1 MIQFVTSDHIDP
13 KRWDDAIYS
22 SQFPSIFATYQFLS
36 LSCKTWGA
44 LIDETYQTLIPL
56 PYNVKF
62 GVHYIYTP
70 PFISRL
76 GVFSSKSIDQQDIL
90 GMLSQIPSKF
100 VLKEL
105 ILNQCNDLDT
115 GNLFTSYDLSL
126 NSSFDTLY
134 SSFSSN
140 TKRNIKD
147 AETKGLTYSDH
158 VEIEEVIQLFK
169 QNRGKELSKKIP
181 QNHYDILITLAKL
194 AEKNDLLDKVAVRN
208 SQGVLIAAALFLKD
222 QDRIWFW
229 FSGRNNTYAEEK
241 GMFFLINEYIKQH
254 TNQQIILDFN
264 GSNNPNI
271 ARFYAGFGSQ
281 KYTYPFYQSF
291 NSFINPFIKVY
302 KYIIK

>member
-1 MIQFVTSDHIDP
+1 MIQFVNAEHIDP

-76 GVFSSKSIDQQDIL
+76 GVFSKRGIKQEEIQHFL
-90 GMLSQIPSKF
+90 NQIPSKF

-105 ILNQCNDLDT
+105 ILNQSNDLDT
-115 GNLFTSYDLSL
+115 GTLFTSFELSL
-126 NSSFDTLY
+126 DSSFETLF

-194 AEKNDLLDKVAVRN
+194 AEQNDLLDKVAVRN

-229 FSGRNNTYAEEK
+229 FSGRNNEYADQK
-241 GMFFLINEYIKQH
+241 GMFFLMNEYLKQH
-254 TNQQIILDFN
+254 SNQKVILDFN

-281 KYTYPFYQSF
+281 KYTYPFYKSYYF
-291 NSFINPFIKVY
+291 LVNPFIKVY

>member
-22 SQFPSIFATYQFLS
+22 SQFPTIFASYQFLS
-36 LSCKTWGA
+36 ISCRTWGA
-44 LIDETYQTLIPL
+44 LMDKEYLILVPL

-76 GVFSSKSIDQQDIL
+76 GVFSKKNIKSPEICEIL
-90 GMLSQIPSKF
+90 NQIPSKF

-105 ILNQCNDLDT
+105 ILNQCNDLDKGT
-115 GNLFTSYDLSL
+115 MFTSYQLSL
-126 NSSFDTLY
+126 ESSFETIY

-147 AETKGLTYSDH
+147 ATSKSLTYSDH

-169 QNRGKELSKKIP
+169 NNRGKELSKKIP
-181 QNHYDILITLAKL
+181 QNHYDILSKL
-194 AEKNDLLDKVAVRN
+194 AQHAENNTLLDRVAVHN
-208 SQGVLIAAALFLKD
+208 AQGVLVAAALFLKD

-229 FSGRNNTYAEEK
+229 FSGRNNEYADQK
-241 GMFFLINEYIKQH
+241 GMFFLINEYLKQH
-254 TNQQIILDFN
+254 SNRKVILDFN

-281 KYTYPFYQSF
+281 KYTYPLYQRY

>member
-76 GVFSSKSIDQQDIL
+76 GIFSSKSIDQQDIL

-229 FSGRNNTYAEEK
+229 FSGRNNEFADQK

>member
-1 MIQFVTSDHIDP
+1 MIQFVTSDLIDP

-22 SQFPSIFATYQFLS
+22 SQFPTIFATYQFLTI
-36 LSCKTWGA
+36 SCKTWGA
-44 LIDETYQTLIPL
+44 LIDEAYQILIPL

-76 GVFSSKSIDQQDIL
+76 GVFTKKNIESHEICEIL
-90 GMLSQIPSKF
+90 NQIPSKF

-105 ILNQCNDLDT
+105 IFNQCNDLDNST
-115 GNLFTSYDLSL
+115 MFTSYQLSL
-126 NSSFDTLY
+126 ESSFETLY

-147 AETKGLTYSDH
+147 ATSKNLTYSDR

-169 QNRGKELSKKIP
+169 NNRGKELSKKIP
-181 QNHYDILITLAKL
+181 QNHYDILSKL
-194 AEKNDLLDKVAVRN
+194 AQHAENNALLDKVAVHN
-208 SQGVLIAAALFLKD
+208 DQGVLIAAALFLKD
-222 QDRIWFW
+222 KDRIWFW
-229 FSGRNNTYAEEK
+229 FSGRNNEFADQK
-241 GMFFLINEYIKQH
+241 GMFFLINEYLKQH
-254 TNQQIILDFN
+254 ANRKVILDFN

-271 ARFYAGFGSQ
+271 ARVYAGFGSR
-281 KYTYPFYQSF
+281 KYTYPLYQRY
-291 NSFINPFIKVY
+291 NSFINPLIKVY